1 MSAAADVTTRS
12 AELCISFSNNGYC
25 RYGDK
30 CHRVHDHTIRQAKL
44 NRKTRKNLKSDNQG
58 HPAVHHRIDPT
69 QKSSLSN
76 DQHQHPQPYMTKT
89 GPSSHGDAPAQP
101 SFNKHHENTGDAS
114 NPENAVGQFR
124 PVSQT
129 TTNTDIVAL
138 VSSTKQPRSKKY
150 IGKKAK
156 KDVKSNRPNG
166 DGSNR
171 GAGLA
176 QKSSVLNA
184 KHLRQT
190 TGSQSAT
197 HGNVVCQAPL
207 KKIDENGGAASN
219 AEDTAVQAPASSQQ
233 PAQRNSEHSLQIM
246 VPDQLVGLIIGR
258 GGETIQNIRQLS
270 KCHVSIAGEETSVNG
285 LRPVNLPGSCEAGTK
300 ARDLIMEIVE
310 SYGES
315 TANKKRGWVQFSF
328 NKHLENSDDAS
339 KTEKSIQQLGLASD
353 TILDTT
359 TVAPLTEI
367 AEVYGMID
375 ESGMGSGVQ
384 PPASQEVVAQARA
397 NSHEAAARYGECST
411 QFMVPDRLVGVI
423 IGRGGRTIQGLR
435 ERTRCSINILGDQK
449 SVNGFR
455 PVNLTGSRN
464 ATAKAYALI
473 MEIVE
478 HHSEETANKEH
489 IPVQPSFNKYPNN
502 DIIKFVPPTHKLS

>member
-12 AELCISFSNNGYC
+12 AELCIFFSNNGYC

-76 DQHQHPQPYMTKT
+76 NQHQHPQPRMTKT

-138 VSSTKQPRSKKY
+138 ISST
-150 IGKKAK
+150 
-156 KDVKSNRPNG
+156 
-166 DGSNR
+166 
-171 GAGLA
+171 
-176 QKSSVLNA
+176 
-184 KHLRQT
+184 KHLRQI